1 MTLDRI
7 REIISENTRIDINEI
22 EADTLL
28 AEDLALNSLA
38 FFKIIS
44 EIEEELDAS
53 LDRNR
58 LGKITTVGELEEFV
72 KNRL

>member
-28 AEDLALNSLA
+28 AEDLALNSLE

>member
-28 AEDLALNSLA
+28 AEDLALNSLE

-53 LDRNR
+53 LDRNS